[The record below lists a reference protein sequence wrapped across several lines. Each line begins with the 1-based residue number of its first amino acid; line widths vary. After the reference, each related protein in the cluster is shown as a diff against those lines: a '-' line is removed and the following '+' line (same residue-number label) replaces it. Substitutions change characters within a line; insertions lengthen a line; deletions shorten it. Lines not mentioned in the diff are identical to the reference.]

1 MAVLDRA
8 AGQFVCDFVERLP
21 TTDTGKPFRL
31 YGWQRDTLMEFYS
44 TLEPDGESGELL
56 RQYQYLYLEIPKKN
70 GKSELAAA
78 LGLYHLFG
86 DGELNAE
93 VYLCAADKDNASIVF
108 RAAVFMLESAPWTAK
123 MIARG
128 ELKITK
134 SQKKIEYRQQ
144 RRAENGGTR
153 WVTVGLMAVLSAEAF
168 SKHGYKPSCVIF
180 DELHAQPNRDMWDV
194 MTGAAG
200 SAHQQPVWIVLTTA
214 GDDPDRKSIGWEIHE
229 KAVAIRD
236 ARQLR
241 GILAEGGDPRQVLS
255 LRDVEEGEL
264 PRAQAALL
272 ERDES
277 NWLPVLYGLTAMY
290 GDDPE
295 VLEELDIWDE
305 ALWYR
310 CNPSLG
316 KHLKLRT
323 LRLEAQAAKKSPAA
337 EKLFRW
343 LRLNQWI
350 SVKAVG
356 WLPLTLYD
364 KTQWNRPEWKALSA
378 PLRRQAARDYLA
390 GKKCFGGLDL
400 STTTDLTAFT
410 LLFPPQEGLDT
421 WAALFW
427 AWRPEDGVL
436 EAEQRD
442 HVPYRD
448 WARAGFLELCPG
460 DMVDFTMVEDAVAW
474 AAEVFD
480 LDTLG
485 VDPYLSRTLTPRL
498 MERGVNVV
506 EIPQDMRNL
515 SPAMKEAER
524 LIRAHQMLHEHNTA
538 ARWCFGNV
546 RCAVDGNENIKPM
559 KNRSTGRIDMTV
571 AWIIAMAVALLAAAR
586 PPDLAQALRRPGFSL

>member
-56 RQYQYLYLEIPKKN
+56 QQYQYLYLEIPKKN

-323 LRLEAQAAKKSPAA
+323 LRLEAQAAKRARRRKSC
-337 EKLFRW
+337 
-343 LRLNQWI
+343 
-350 SVKAVG
+350 
-356 WLPLTLYD
+356 
-364 KTQWNRPEWKALSA
+364 SA
-378 PLRRQAARDYLA
+378 
-390 GKKCFGGLDL
+390 GCG
-400 STTTDLTAFT
+400 
-410 LLFPPQEGLDT
+410 
-421 WAALFW
+421 
-427 AWRPEDGVL
+427 
-436 EAEQRD
+436 
-442 HVPYRD
+442 
-448 WARAGFLELCPG
+448 
-460 DMVDFTMVEDAVAW
+460 
-474 AAEVFD
+474 
-480 LDTLG
+480 
-485 VDPYLSRTLTPRL
+485 
-498 MERGVNVV
+498 
-506 EIPQDMRNL
+506 
-515 SPAMKEAER
+515 
-524 LIRAHQMLHEHNTA
+524 
-538 ARWCFGNV
+538 
-546 RCAVDGNENIKPM
+546 
-559 KNRSTGRIDMTV
+559 
-571 AWIIAMAVALLAAAR
+571 
-586 PPDLAQALRRPGFSL
+586 